1 MKVLWL
7 DNLRDPYK
15 YMSRILNEIDLVKI
29 DNLYWATSFDVFKQC
44 IIRHGLPNYIF
55 FDHDLGLTENGEVAP
70 SGYDCAKWLVNY
82 CLEQGIPTPSYF
94 IQSMNPVGKENIQS
108 LIDNYNNLYAR

>member
-7 DNLRDPYK
+7 DDLRNPHK
-15 YMSRILNEIDLVKI
+15 YMSRILNEIGLVEI
-29 DNLYWATSFDVFKQC
+29 DNLYWATSFDVFKEC
-44 IIRHGLPNYIF
+44 IIRHGLPDYIF
-55 FDHDLGLTENGEVAP
+55 FDHDLGLTETGEVAP

-82 CLEQGIPTPSYF
+82 CLEQSIPTPSYF
-94 IQSMNPVGKENIQS
+94 IQSMNTVGKENIQS